1 MFFDAHSDMWADV
14 TNKRLAGETN
24 VLQKYHAERFQKGN
38 VEGSIFVIWVQPPY
52 DRDYMTRTKQI
63 FQCLK
68 DEMAETKAVRFVKS
82 YDEMM
87 QARKDGE
94 FYALTGVEGM
104 AYIQNDIARLDH
116 YYELGAR
123 HGMLTWNDS
132 NSLGHGA
139 VTGSTEGLSALGK
152 TVVKEMQRK
161 GMIVDISHLNDAGFF
176 DSAGIS
182 TKPIIASHSNCRALC
197 EAPRNLTDDQLR
209 AIRDLNGVVGL
220 NAYRNFIENDIS
232 KSSVEGLARHA
243 DHMIN
248 LMGIDHV
255 GCGFDFF
262 EFLGDPDD
270 PEVYSGDDSGCTD
283 LEDCTKIVNL
293 FTCFEKMGLTKEEM
307 DKIAFGNFHRVV
319 KECIG

>member
-1 MFFDAHSDMWADV
+1 
-14 TNKRLAGETN
+14 
-24 VLQKYHAERFQKGN
+24 
-38 VEGSIFVIWVQPPY
+38 
-52 DRDYMTRTKQI
+52 
-63 FQCLK
+63 
-68 DEMAETKAVRFVKS
+68 
-82 YDEMM
+82 
-87 QARKDGE
+87 
-94 FYALTGVEGM
+94 
-104 AYIQNDIARLDH
+104 
-116 YYELGAR
+116 
-123 HGMLTWNDS
+123 
-132 NSLGHGA
+132 
-139 VTGSTEGLSALGK
+139 
-152 TVVKEMQRK
+152 
-161 GMIVDISHLNDAGFF
+161 MIVDTSHLNDAGFF
-176 DSAGIS
+176 DIAGIS

-283 LEDCTKIVNL
+283 LEDCTKIVKL
-293 FTCFEKMGLTKEEM
+293 FACFEKMGLTKEEM